1 MYVKVIVRLL
11 TLFET
16 QCIYE
21 DLWYMIVDFVWCIC
35 VADNE

>member
-1 MYVKVIVRLL
+1 MYLKVIVRLL

-21 DLWYMIVDFVWCIC
+21 DLWYMIVDFIWCIC
-35 VADNE
+35 VADTE